1 MVVEHI
7 SPVLLQQEARN
18 MAVKRVNS
26 MGSNGGILP
35 AGLMLS
41 IKLTLIIFQVHPS
54 SFQTNTISVVIREFT
69 YLYYKPI
76 AHFAS
81 FGQSL

>member
-7 SPVLLQQEARN
+7 PLVLLQQEARN

-35 AGLMLS
+35 AGLML
-41 IKLTLIIFQVHPS
+41 K
-54 SFQTNTISVVIREFT
+54 
-69 YLYYKPI
+69 Y
-76 AHFAS
+76 
-81 FGQSL
+81 